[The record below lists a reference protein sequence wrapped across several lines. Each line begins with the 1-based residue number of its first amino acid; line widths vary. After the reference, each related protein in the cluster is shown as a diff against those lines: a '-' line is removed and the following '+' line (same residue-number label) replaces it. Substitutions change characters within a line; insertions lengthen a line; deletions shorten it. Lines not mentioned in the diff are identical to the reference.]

1 MTAFKKA
8 LSAAAVAAVTFAA
21 LPALADGP
29 GASARIQVPNPPAVT
44 SVTVYNPLAAGD
56 QYAAPSQDHVR
67 RTINDRN

>member
-1 MTAFKKA
+1 MISFKKA

-29 GASARIQVPNPPAVT
+29 GASARVQVPTPPTAT
-44 SVTVYNPLAAGD
+44 TVTVYHPLAAD
-56 QYAAPSQDHVR
+56 QYIAPSTDHVR